1 VDVAIGDGGV
11 VLLLKAKK
19 GGRNMASVINEEEE
33 VKCYKRLATITCTC
47 IPGAKNCL

>member
-11 VLLLKAKK
+11 VLLLKAKE
-19 GGRNMASVINEEEE
+19 GGRNMASVINEEL
-33 VKCYKRLATITCTC
+33 KCYKRLATITCTC

>member
-19 GGRNMASVINEEEE
+19 AGRNMASDNDEEIKEGGGNAIR
-33 VKCYKRLATITCTC
+33 Y
-47 IPGAKNCL
+47 